1 MKTYMILFTAWLNAN
16 PTRIRTIGTATAIA
30 LALLSIAAPQAAV
43 LAGPAGGGS
52 H

>member
-1 MKTYMILFTAWLNAN
+1 MKTQMILFSAWLNSN

-30 LALLSIAAPQAAV
+30 LALLATLSPQAAV